1 VADTGVHDRAL
12 VVDVH
17 THGTALLPQPARGL
31 YRLVSR
37 RTMPFDVGFGE
48 LGAAGVDAVVA
59 KAVGDPIVTRWY
71 RGGAWPAVL
80 AQLDRLRADAERAG
94 ARVVSEAADV
104 RTERDAG
111 RTAVVLGLEGADAIG
126 DDMGR
131 LDHLRRLGVRVVVP
145 VHLGDNQ
152 LGTTCLPWQR
162 YVGPLPVRRRRAAG
176 LTELGHRAVAR
187 LNDLGI
193 VVDLAHA
200 DRATTLDA
208 VAASRHPVIS
218 SHTGARA
225 LQDFARFLSD
235 DEIGAIA
242 ATGGLVGL
250 WPYRHRGRG
259 VADVADLVAHARHVA
274 GLVGAE
280 HLCLGTDMNGVPGLM
295 DGYRS
300 EHDLRRVTDALLAGG
315 FSEREVQGVLGENFL
330 RVLEAVESGG

>member
-1 VADTGVHDRAL
+1 MAGVDLHDRAL

-31 YRLVSR
+31 YRLVNR
-37 RTMPFDVGFGE
+37 LTMPGDVALGE
-48 LGAAGVDAVVA
+48 LAAAGVDAVVA

-71 RGGAWPAVL
+71 RGGAWAAVL
-80 AQLDRLRADAERAG
+80 AQLERLRADAEQVG
-94 ARVVSEAADV
+94 ARVVSGAAAI
-104 RTERDAG
+104 RAAGAHG

-126 DDMGR
+126 DDLSR
-131 LDHLRRLGVRVVVP
+131 LDQLRRLGVRVVVP

-162 YVGPLPVRRRRAAG
+162 YVGPLPVRRRRASG
-176 LTELGHRAVAR
+176 LTELGRRAVA
-187 LNDLGI
+187 LMNDLGI

-200 DRATTLDA
+200 DRATTLEA

-235 DEIGAIA
+235 DELRAVA

-295 DGYRS
+295 EGYRG
-300 EHDLRRVTDALLAGG
+300 EHDLRRVTEALLAGG
-315 FSEREVQGVLGENFL
+315 FSEAEVQGVLGENFL
-330 RVLEAVESGG
+330 RVLEAVESG